1 MAHNSRNGANGRCE
15 EMMQLMTA
23 TGSVI
28 KKKGGCSN
36 QPQTAISL
44 ACPFITVTLNR
55 GSQMGRNGG
64 GRGWRETLEGGRGK
78 ARHALPMSR
87 GLSSGCVCTLTP
99 RPRGPANL
107 RARRKPLEGGG
118 EVHGWD
124 SISPCTHSTRYSL
137 IPLCTTISNRFS
149 QALFTTEWGETKAL
163 RAAVCLVHFYI
174 LLLTHTHTRLHKT
187 DLWSCLSKHYSVFQ
201 IHPSLS

>member
-64 GRGWRETLEGGRGK
+64 GRGWRETLEGGEGQGE
-78 ARHALPMSR
+78 ARATQVAGS
-87 GLSSGCVCTLTP
+87 VVW
-99 RPRGPANL
+99 L
-107 RARRKPLEGGG
+107 R
-118 EVHGWD
+118 VHSD
-124 SISPCTHSTRYSL
+124 
-137 IPLCTTISNRFS
+137 S
-149 QALFTTEWGETKAL
+149 QASWA
-163 RAAVCLVHFYI
+163 C
-174 LLLTHTHTRLHKT
+174 
-187 DLWSCLSKHYSVFQ
+187 
-201 IHPSLS
+201 